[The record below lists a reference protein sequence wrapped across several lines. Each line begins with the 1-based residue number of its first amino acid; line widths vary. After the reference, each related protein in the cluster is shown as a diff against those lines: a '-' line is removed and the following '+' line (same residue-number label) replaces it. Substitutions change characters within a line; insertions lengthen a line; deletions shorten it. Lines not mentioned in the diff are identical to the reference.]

1 MTSIAILDMPVKEGR
16 RDEAVAILEVGLAD
30 TRAFEGNLGAVLLVD
45 DDPAHFL
52 ILETWQSMEHN
63 ARYQAWRRTPEGETP
78 GFGELLAG
86 PSSMRE
92 YTIAP

>member
-16 RDEAVAILEVGLAD
+16 RDEAIAILEVGLAD

-52 ILETWQSMEHN
+52 ILETWQSMAHN
-63 ARYQAWRRTPEGETP
+63 AAYQAWRKTPDGAIP
-78 GFGELLAG
+78 ALGELLAG
-86 PSSMRE
+86 PSTMRE

>member
-16 RDEAVAILEVGLAD
+16 RDEAVAILEIGLAD
-30 TRAFEGNLGAVLLVD
+30 TRAFAGNQGAVLLVD
-45 DDPAHFL
+45 DDPSHFL
-52 ILETWQSMEHN
+52 ILETWESAAHN
-63 ARYQAWRRTPEGETP
+63 AAYQAWRQTPDGAIP
-78 GFGELLAG
+78 GFGELLSG